1 MTKRG
6 MTKQGISMGAVLL
19 VQALLGLTAAQA
31 QTMRPG
37 LWEVQ
42 SKMGGNPK
50 MEEAMAKMQQQLAS
64 MPPEQ
69 RKKMQEMMGQ
79 SGVSLNPGGG
89 MSVKTCISKE
99 MVERGQMPHQNKG
112 ECTTTVSDKSATGM
126 RMNFVCENPPSRG
139 EGVYTFSGDS
149 AYTMTMTFHSKAK
162 AAMEG
167 STMASSGKWVSADC
181 GAVKPVPMPTPAK

>member
-1 MTKRG
+1 MF
-6 MTKQGISMGAVLL
+6 KQGLAKQGMMKAVLL
-19 VQALLGLTAAQA
+19 LQVLLGFSASHA

-37 LWEVQ
+37 LWDVQ

-79 SGVSLNPGGG
+79 SGVSMNPSGG
-89 MSVKTCISKE
+89 MSAKACISKE

-112 ECTTTVSDKSATGM
+112 ECTTTISDKSATGM
-126 RMNFVCENPPSRG
+126 RMTFVCENPPSRG
-139 EGVYTFSGDS
+139 EGVYTFSGDT

-181 GAVKPVPMPTPAK
+181 GAVKPVPMPATAK